1 MLGCEKSPCG
11 KDMLAPDKMKMRAF
25 VKCIKED
32 GIDTFIRYIEAN
44 KKLGVIYHRTGVI
57 GDYDLEIEDVVL
69 QLLRRTK

>member
-1 MLGCEKSPCG
+1 
-11 KDMLAPDKMKMRAF
+11 MLAPNKIKMRAF

-32 GIDTFIRYIEAN
+32 GIDAFIRFIEEN

-57 GDYDLEIEDVVL
+57 GDYDLVNEDAVL